1 MSSHQAVV
9 SPSCHFC
16 FPFNLHNCY
25 PSCRE
30 AGKGDDPCV
39 TNERPCNICSSFS
52 EEQLLKIKNRS
63 YVRKQKSDT
72 SDKMDLLG
80 DPEVEDTFLGSHE
93 DLEHSAKQLYSSPPS
108 LQPLH
113 FESLSLKMPQ
123 TVQPTP
129 STALHNRI
137 ENKLEKK
144 SGFSIKHPTTITN
157 GGVQGFNH
165 GSNAVSQR

>member
-1 MSSHQAVV
+1 MFVRFQFGLFGQTCIMSSHQAVV

-30 AGKGDDPCV
+30 AGEGDDPCV

-52 EEQLLKIKNRS
+52 EEQLLKIKNWS

-80 DPEVEDTFLGSHE
+80 DPEVEDTFSGSHE
-93 DLEHSAKQLYSSPPS
+93 DLEQAAKQLYSSPPS
-108 LQPLH
+108 HCTLNLCLWKCLKLSSPLQAQP
-113 FESLSLKMPQ
+113 FTIELKI
-123 TVQPTP
+123 
-129 STALHNRI
+129 N
-137 ENKLEKK
+137 
-144 SGFSIKHPTTITN
+144 
-157 GGVQGFNH
+157 
-165 GSNAVSQR
+165 